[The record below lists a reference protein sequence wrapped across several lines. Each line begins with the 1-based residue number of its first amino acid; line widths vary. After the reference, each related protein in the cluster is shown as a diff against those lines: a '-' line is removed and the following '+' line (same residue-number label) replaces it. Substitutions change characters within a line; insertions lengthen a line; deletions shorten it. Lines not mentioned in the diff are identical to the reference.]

1 MGPHHA
7 LHYAVS
13 SPGRH
18 YYHRVFFFLYLIL
31 MEFIFFSPWRDRN
44 FHAGNTVDPDHALHF
59 VASDLGL

>member
-18 YYHRVFFFLYLIL
+18 YYHRVFFCLYLLL
-31 MEFIFFSPWRDRN
+31 MEFFL
-44 FHAGNTVDPDHALHF
+44 AGEMEVFTLETLEILTMHCIL
-59 VASDLGL
+59 

>member
-18 YYHRVFFFLYLIL
+18 YYHRMFFF
-31 MEFIFFSPWRDRN
+31 FISDSDGVYFISPWRDGN
-44 FHAGNTVDPDHALHF
+44 FHAGNTVDPDHTLHF

>member
-31 MEFIFFSPWRDRN
+31 MEFIFFLPGEMEI
-44 FHAGNTVDPDHALHF
+44 FTLET
-59 VASDLGL
+59 L

>member
-18 YYHRVFFFLYLIL
+18 YYHSVFL
-31 MEFIFFSPWRDRN
+31 FISDSDGVYFFSLPGEMET
-44 FHAGNTVDPDHALHF
+44 FTLET
-59 VASDLGL
+59 L